1 MRPTPRSTAPPHKAT
16 RTSQTCHILG
26 RSGILRA
33 PANHPRRGRDPHGR
47 EAGSIGSNGRDLS
60 AGSACAVCG
69 DRPRSRLAGWCTG
82 RGRRDWRGSRGPVQL
97 LPGVPAL
104 PRHMTS
110 PQTLAAHNVD
120 AIVAALAVPVFLL
133 AGLPL
138 EGWFW
143 ATALWAVNRYVQSVI
158 ERRAAR
164 MAALSGVGVLGA
176 SMLLRP
182 WIGMLVLFLITK
194 DDGTLV
200 VSSVLLFLIL
210 VTIDIATRVL
220 THRNIRGTLG
230 GAA

>member
-1 MRPTPRSTAPPHKAT
+1 
-16 RTSQTCHILG
+16 
-26 RSGILRA
+26 
-33 PANHPRRGRDPHGR
+33 
-47 EAGSIGSNGRDLS
+47 
-60 AGSACAVCG
+60 
-69 DRPRSRLAGWCTG
+69 
-82 RGRRDWRGSRGPVQL
+82 
-97 LPGVPAL
+97 
-104 PRHMTS
+104 MTS
-110 PQTLAAHNVD
+110 PQTLAAHNID
-120 AIVAALAVPVFLL
+120 AIVAAVALPVFLV

-143 ATALWAVNRYVQSVI
+143 ATALWAANRYAQSAI

-164 MAALSGVGVLGA
+164 MEALRGVGVLGA

-194 DDGTLV
+194 GDGTLV
-200 VSSVLLFLIL
+200 VSSVLLFLVL

>member
-1 MRPTPRSTAPPHKAT
+1 
-16 RTSQTCHILG
+16 
-26 RSGILRA
+26 
-33 PANHPRRGRDPHGR
+33 
-47 EAGSIGSNGRDLS
+47 
-60 AGSACAVCG
+60 
-69 DRPRSRLAGWCTG
+69 
-82 RGRRDWRGSRGPVQL
+82 
-97 LPGVPAL
+97 
-104 PRHMTS
+104 MTS

-120 AIVAALAVPVFLL
+120 AIVAAVALPVFLL

-143 ATALWAVNRYVQSVI
+143 ATALWAANRYAQSAI

-164 MAALSGVGVLGA
+164 MGALRGVGVLGA

-194 DDGTLV
+194 GDGTLV
-200 VSSVLLFLIL
+200 ISSVLLFLVL